1 MNKRKEGMVGYM
13 GSPNYR
19 WESAVKTRSVGEI
32 DFLGEGGETMDDG
45 DVRRRCSGHQA
56 GGIAPS
62 LP

>member
-32 DFLGEGGETMDDG
+32 DFLGEGEK
-45 DVRRRCSGHQA
+45 R
-56 GGIAPS
+56 
-62 LP
+62 